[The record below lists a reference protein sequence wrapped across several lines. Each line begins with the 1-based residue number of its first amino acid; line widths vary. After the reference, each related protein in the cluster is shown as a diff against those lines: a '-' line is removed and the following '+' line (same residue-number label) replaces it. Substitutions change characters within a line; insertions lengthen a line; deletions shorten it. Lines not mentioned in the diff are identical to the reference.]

1 MQESMGQAG
10 SRSRVRGTP
19 RTPAQDVRAGLFC
32 EAGSTAKQVAR
43 KVALAT
49 PFLPNYLFEDL
60 AMNAAVLNTPWF
72 TLIVWLRKP
81 AQSKAAAA
89 KPAKERVRIAGLR

>member
-1 MQESMGQAG
+1 
-10 SRSRVRGTP
+10 
-19 RTPAQDVRAGLFC
+19 
-32 EAGSTAKQVAR
+32 
-43 KVALAT
+43 
-49 PFLPNYLFEDL
+49 
-60 AMNAAVLNTPWF
+60 MNTAVLNTPWF